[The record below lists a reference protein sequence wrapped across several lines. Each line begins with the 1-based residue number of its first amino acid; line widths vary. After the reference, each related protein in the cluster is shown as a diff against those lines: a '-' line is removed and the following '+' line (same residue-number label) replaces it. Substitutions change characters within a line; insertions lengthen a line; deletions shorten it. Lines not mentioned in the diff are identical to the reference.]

1 MRFVLEV
8 AVDDAQPKE
17 TTVSELGRILRYWG
31 GNLHH
36 YALRPGDTSA
46 VYDSEYREVGAWR
59 ITADAHADAD
69 ADAPRGSGGP
79 AADAGATEAEAEAAR
94 AAGGEG

>member
-17 TTVSELGRILRYWG
+17 TTVRELGRVLRYWG
-31 GNLHH
+31 GSLHH

-46 VYDSEYREVGAWR
+46 VYDSEYREVGVWR
-59 ITADAHADAD
+59 ITADGEAG
-69 ADAPRGSGGP
+69 ADAPEGSGSP
-79 AADAGATEAEAEAAR
+79 AAE
-94 AAGGEG
+94 